1 MAQQM
6 VFRVTFFN
14 RGEVYEVYAHEVGPA
29 GMPGFIEVGGLLFGE
44 RTEMVVDPSE
54 ERLQSEFKD
63 VSRFFLPLHAVVRI
77 DEVAQAGPGRITA
90 EPEGNVTPF
99 PTAPY
104 SPPGDK

>member
-29 GMPGFIEVGGLLFGE
+29 NMPGFIEVGGLIFGE

-54 ERLQSEFKD
+54 ERLQSEFRY

-77 DEVAQAGPGRITA
+77 DEVAQAGSGRITTDA
-90 EPEGNVTPF
+90 GSNVTPF
-99 PTAPY
+99 PTGAY
-104 SPPGDK
+104 TPPGDQ